1 MDVKRLND
9 AAEEAADFLKALA
22 APGRLRVLCQLST
35 GEHSVTALAEAIGAT
50 QPTVS
55 RHLTLLRKDGI
66 VASRSSG
73 ATRYYRLADR
83 RVEKLISVLSESFCE
98 KNPAPDQNQP

>member
-22 APGRLRVLCQLST
+22 APGRLRVLCLLST
-35 GEHSVTALAEAIGAT
+35 GEHSVTALAEAMGAP
-50 QPTVS
+50 QPTIS
-55 RHLTLLRKDGI
+55 RHLTLLKKDGI

-73 ATRYYRLADR
+73 TTRFYRLADR
-83 RVEKLISVLSESFCE
+83 RVEKLMGVLYESFCE
-98 KNPAPDQNQP
+98 KTPHR

>member
-9 AAEEAADFLKALA
+9 AAEEASEFLKALA
-22 APGRLRVLCQLST
+22 APGRLRVLCLLAA
-35 GEHSVTALAEAIGAT
+35 GERSVTAIAEAMGAP

-55 RHLTLLRKDGI
+55 RHLTLLKKDGI

-73 ATRYYRLADR
+73 ATRFYRLADV
-83 RVEKLISVLSESFCE
+83 RVEKLTRVLSDCFCE
-98 KNPAPDQNQP
+98 EKLHP

>member
-9 AAEEAADFLKALA
+9 SAEEAADFLKALA
-22 APGRLRVLCQLST
+22 APGRLRVLCLLSS
-35 GEHSVTALAEAIGAT
+35 GEHSVTALAEAMGAP

-55 RHLTLLRKDGI
+55 RHLTLLKKDGI

-73 ATRYYRLADR
+73 ATRFYRIADV
-83 RVEKLISVLSESFCE
+83 RVEKLMRLLYESFCE
-98 KNPAPDQNQP
+98 KKPDP

>member
-9 AAEEAADFLKALA
+9 SAEEAADFLKALA
-22 APGRLRVLCQLST
+22 APGRLRVLCLLSS
-35 GEHSVTALAEAIGAT
+35 GEHSVTALAEAMGAP

-55 RHLTLLRKDGI
+55 RHLTLLKKDGI

-73 ATRYYRLADR
+73 ATRFYRIADV
-83 RVEKLISVLSESFCE
+83 RVEKLMRLLYESFCE
-98 KNPAPDQNQP
+98 KKPDMFVV

>member
-9 AAEEAADFLKALA
+9 SAEEAADFLKALA
-22 APGRLRVLCQLST
+22 APGRLRVLCLLSS
-35 GEHSVTALAEAIGAT
+35 GEHSVTALAEAMGAP

-55 RHLTLLRKDGI
+55 RHLTLLKKDGI

-73 ATRYYRLADR
+73 ATRFYRLADV
-83 RVEKLISVLSESFCE
+83 RVEKLMKLLYESFCE
-98 KNPAPDQNQP
+98 KKPAP

>member
-9 AAEEAADFLKALA
+9 AAEEATDFLKALA
-22 APGRLRVLCQLST
+22 APARLRLLCLLST
-35 GEHSVTALAEAIGAT
+35 GEHSVTALAEAMGAP

-55 RHLTLLRKDGI
+55 RHLTLLKKDGI

-73 ATRYYRLADR
+73 TTRFYRLADM
-83 RVEKLISVLSESFCE
+83 RVEKFMRVLSESFCE
-98 KNPAPDQNQP
+98 KKPHP

>member
-9 AAEEAADFLKALA
+9 SAEEAAEFLKALA
-22 APGRLRVLCQLST
+22 APGRLRVLCLLSS
-35 GEHSVTALAEAIGAT
+35 GEHSVTALAEAMGAP

-55 RHLTLLRKDGI
+55 RHLTLLKKDGI

-73 ATRYYRLADR
+73 ATRFYRLADG
-83 RVEKLISVLSESFCE
+83 RVEKLMSLVYESFCE
-98 KNPAPDQNQP
+98 KKP

>member
-9 AAEEAADFLKALA
+9 SAEEAADFLKALA
-22 APGRLRVLCQLST
+22 APGRLRVLCLLSS
-35 GEHSVTALAEAIGAT
+35 GEHSVTALAEAMGAP

-55 RHLTLLRKDGI
+55 RHLTLLKKDGI

-73 ATRYYRLADR
+73 ATRFYRLADV
-83 RVEKLISVLSESFCE
+83 RVEKLMRLLYESFCE
-98 KNPAPDQNQP
+98 KKPDS

>member
-9 AAEEAADFLKALA
+9 SAEEAADFLKALA
-22 APGRLRVLCQLST
+22 APGRLRVLCLLSS
-35 GEHSVTALAEAIGAT
+35 GEHSVTALAEAMGAP

-55 RHLTLLRKDGI
+55 RHLTLLKKDGI

-73 ATRYYRLADR
+73 ATRFYRLADE
-83 RVEKLISVLSESFCE
+83 RVEKLMSLLYESFCE
-98 KNPAPDQNQP
+98 KKHDP

>member
-9 AAEEAADFLKALA
+9 SAEEAANFLKALA
-22 APGRLRVLCQLST
+22 APGRLRVLCLLSS
-35 GEHSVTALAEAIGAT
+35 GELSVTALAEAMGAP

-55 RHLTLLRKDGI
+55 RHLTLLKKDGI

-73 ATRYYRLADR
+73 ATRFYRLADV
-83 RVEKLISVLSESFCE
+83 RVEKLMRVLYESFCE
-98 KNPAPDQNQP
+98 KKPDP